1 MEDDI
6 NMDLEETGWERED
19 CIHLAEGQRQV
30 AGSCKQVGVL
40 LIFRRHSNP
49 KHRRYLTSRRFHCK
63 AVTKL

>member
-19 CIHLAEGQRQV
+19 WIHLAEGQRQV

-40 LIFRRHSNP
+40 LIFRRHFKSQ
-49 KHRRYLTSRRFHCK
+49 TSYVFDFET
-63 AVTKL
+63 VPL